1 MQEGQ
6 LLMTQSDRDRLVTL
20 RKARKKLIKQ
30 REAAEELGVSVRQVK
45 RLLYALKKRGD
56 RAVIH
61 GLRGVGSKRRI
72 AEKIQRQAIQILSG
86 EDYQGFGPTLASEYL
101 ASKHKIEASRETVRK
116 WMIEAGLWKAG
127 QCSVDAVH
135 VWRPRRSRFGELV
148 QWDTSEHD
156 WLEGRGEKLYL
167 ILLIDDATSR
177 AIGRFARSDSTE
189 ANLGVLELWLLRYG
203 RMIACYTDKAA
214 LFRTAPKVA
223 RDQKELPRDER
234 EPMPPTQIGRGLGE
248 LNIVWI
254 GAHSPQAKGRVE
266 RFFETAQ
273 DRLVKG
279 MRLAGVKTLEAANA
293 YLEKEYLVWWEKTC
307 TVEPG
312 NADDAHRRLEKQHDL
327 AAILSHVE
335 SRQVKNDYT
344 IEFEGKTYGIERADI
359 IVGLRGAAVRVEKRR
374 DGSVAIRFRDQYLR
388 HQLCERAKA
397 AGRQRQLA
405 PARGEKKAGKAGKK
419 SRWMEKF
426 FQKPGPS
433 LRKAIEIANA
443 TS

>member
-167 ILLIDDATSR
+167 ILLIDDC
-177 AIGRFARSDSTE
+177 
-189 ANLGVLELWLLRYG
+189 L
-203 RMIACYTDKAA
+203 
-214 LFRTAPKVA
+214 
-223 RDQKELPRDER
+223 
-234 EPMPPTQIGRGLGE
+234 
-248 LNIVWI
+248 
-254 GAHSPQAKGRVE
+254 
-266 RFFETAQ
+266 
-273 DRLVKG
+273 
-279 MRLAGVKTLEAANA
+279 
-293 YLEKEYLVWWEKTC
+293 
-307 TVEPG
+307 
-312 NADDAHRRLEKQHDL
+312 
-327 AAILSHVE
+327 
-335 SRQVKNDYT
+335 
-344 IEFEGKTYGIERADI
+344 
-359 IVGLRGAAVRVEKRR
+359 
-374 DGSVAIRFRDQYLR
+374 
-388 HQLCERAKA
+388 
-397 AGRQRQLA
+397 
-405 PARGEKKAGKAGKK
+405 
-419 SRWMEKF
+419 
-426 FQKPGPS
+426 
-433 LRKAIEIANA
+433 
-443 TS
+443 

>member
-6 LLMTQSDRDRLVTL
+6 LLMTQADRDRLVTL
-20 RKARKKLIKQ
+20 RKAQKKLIKQ

-45 RLLYALKKRGD
+45 RLLRALKKRGD
-56 RAVIH
+56 QAVIH
-61 GLRGVGSKRRI
+61 GLRGVESKRRI
-72 AEKIQRQAIQILSG
+72 AEKTQQKAMQILSG
-86 EDYQGFGPTLASEYL
+86 EDYQGFGPTLASECL
-101 ASKHKIEASRETVRK
+101 GSKHKIEASRETVRK
-116 WMIEAGLWKAG
+116 WMIGAGLWQAG
-127 QCSVDAVH
+127 QRSVTGVH

-167 ILLIDDATSR
+167 ILMIDDATSR
-177 AIGRFARSDSTE
+177 AMARFVCSDSTE
-189 ANLGVLELWLLRYG
+189 ANLGVLESWLRRYG
-203 RMIACYTDKAA
+203 RMVACYTDKAS

-234 EPMPPTQIGRGLGE
+234 EPLPPTQIGRALGE

-254 GAHSPQAKGRVE
+254 AAHSPQAKGRVE

-279 MRLAGVKTLEAANA
+279 MRLAGVKTIEGANA
-293 YLEKEYLVWWEKTC
+293 YLEKEYLVWWEKTR
-307 TVEPG
+307 TVVPA

-327 AAILSHVE
+327 AAILSQVE

-344 IEFEGKTYGIERADI
+344 IQFEGKTYGIERAD
-359 IVGLRGAAVRVEKRR
+359 VSAGLRGATVRVEKRR
-374 DGSVAIRFRDQYLR
+374 DGTLAIRFREQYLR
-388 HQLCERAKA
+388 HQLCERAQPVGRPAA
-397 AGRQRQLA
+397 AG
-405 PARGEKKAGKAGKK
+405 GEKKAVRVERK
-419 SRWMEKF
+419 SKWMKDF

-433 LRKAIEIANA
+433 LRKAIALSNA

>member
-1 MQEGQ
+1 MEEGQ
-6 LLMTQSDRDRLVTL
+6 LLMRQSDRDRLVTL
-20 RKARKKLIKQ
+20 RKAQKKLIKQ

-45 RLLYALKKRGD
+45 RLLHALKKRGD

-61 GLRGVGSKRRI
+61 GLRGVESKRRI
-72 AEKIQRQAIQILSG
+72 AGKVQLKAIRILSG

-101 ASKHKIEASRETVRK
+101 ASKHQIEASRETVRK
-116 WMIEAGLWKAG
+116 WMIAAGLWKAG
-127 QCSVDAVH
+127 QRNVVGVH

-177 AIGRFARSDSTE
+177 AIGRFVRSDSTE
-189 ANLGVLELWLLRYG
+189 ANMGVLEIWLLRHG
-203 RMIACYTDKAA
+203 RMIACYTDKAG

-223 RDQKELPRDER
+223 RDQKELPREER
-234 EPMPPTQIGRGLGE
+234 EPLPPTQIGRGLGE

-254 GAHSPQAKGRVE
+254 PAHSPQAKGRVE

-279 MRLAGVKTLEAANA
+279 LRLAGVKTLEAANA

-307 TVEPG
+307 TVAPA

-344 IEFEGKTYGIERADI
+344 IQFEGKTYGIERADI
-359 IVGLRGAAVRVEKRR
+359 SVGLRGAAVRVEKRR
-374 DGSVAIRFRDQYLR
+374 DGTVAIRFGDQYLR
-388 HQLCERAKA
+388 YQLCERSRP
-397 AGRQRQLA
+397 AGGQSELA
-405 PARGEKKAGKAGKK
+405 PASEEKKAGKAGKK
-419 SRWMEKF
+419 SRWMDEF
-426 FQKPGPS
+426 FKKPGPS
-433 LRKAIEIANA
+433 LRKAIELSNA